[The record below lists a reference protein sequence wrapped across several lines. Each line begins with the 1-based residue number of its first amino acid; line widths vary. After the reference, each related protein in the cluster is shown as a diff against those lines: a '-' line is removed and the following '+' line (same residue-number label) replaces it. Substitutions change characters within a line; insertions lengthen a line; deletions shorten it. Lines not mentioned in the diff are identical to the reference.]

1 MLRKINNKSDFDFV
15 LNLTDADENS
25 VGWVNANWEL
35 TLYTTSRNFA
45 YTATNA
51 YGEKLNCI
59 EQDGQIVI
67 VVDRHEFPVGELFM
81 DFAID
86 IPDKKFPDGSR
97 HVSVTGEKTDI
108 EMVLD
113 RGAGGYRHS
122 CRPPR
127 ASPQKGRDRTG
138 RRRERTDRGINLSN
152 HKLRARIQSAPLFYT
167 YNNLFIKVLWYNVKT
182 SINKH
187 AYFYSKRRNPKTAPP

>member
-113 RGAGGYRHS
+113 RGQEATDIVVDLRVPHLKKEETEPEGGEKE
-122 CRPPR
+122 PI
-127 ASPQKGRDRTG
+127 G
-138 RRRERTDRGINLSN
+138 E
-152 HKLRARIQSAPLFYT
+152 
-167 YNNLFIKVLWYNVKT
+167 
-182 SINKH
+182 
-187 AYFYSKRRNPKTAPP
+187 